1 VGIHLLRVR
10 QIIIRER
17 KKYEKSRIS
26 PEQAEKYLK
35 KLLHFMET
43 EKPYLDPN
51 ISLHGL
57 SENLMIPDHYMSQ
70 IINTKLKLNFY
81 DFINN
86 YRIEEAKRIF
96 TNSKQEHLT
105 VLEVAYE
112 VGFNSKSAFNRAFK
126 KTTHVTPSEF
136 KKNHLNLV

>member
-1 VGIHLLRVR
+1 
-10 QIIIRER
+10 
-17 KKYEKSRIS
+17 
-26 PEQAEKYLK
+26 
-35 KLLHFMET
+35 MET

-57 SENLMIPDHYMSQ
+57 SKNLMIPDHYMSQ

-96 TNSKQEHLT
+96 TNPKQNHLT
-105 VLEVAYE
+105 VLEVAIE

-126 KTTHVTPSEF
+126 KATQKTPSEF
-136 KKNHLNLV
+136 KKNHLNL